1 MQDTTLSKLFIKVN
15 NHTPLLITTNNHTK
29 TANTVFFLPVCTSI
43 SVFNNIKNISMF
55 TKKIIKS
62 INPKNSRL
70 SIYNLSKLIKSF
82 IKLKCPQV
90 VISEGIVI
98 ILILLICTPS
108 DRRLLPFQSYNS
120 LSLQFWFHSDRRL

>member
-1 MQDTTLSKLFIKVN
+1 MQDTILSKLFIKVN
-15 NHTPLLITTNNHTK
+15 NHTPLLTTTNNHTK
-29 TANTVFFLPVCTSI
+29 TANTVFLLPVRTSI

-108 DRRLLPFQSYNS
+108 DRRLLPFQSYNI
-120 LSLQFWFHSDRRL
+120 LPLQFWFHNDRRL